1 MLLPNGLQIALHI
14 GVESGCE
21 EIVFSQFAFRLD
33 PKSPSD
39 ISITRQCY

>member
-1 MLLPNGLQIALHI
+1 MLLLNALPIALHI

-21 EIVFSQFAFRLD
+21 EIVFSQFAFQLD
-33 PKSPSD
+33 AESPSD